1 MKDPAVLFYIN
12 DWLTSTNEMDSD
24 VRGWYLN
31 LILNNYDKKDLPNDV
46 EMLAV
51 LCGVKFSE
59 FERFKQVFEQV
70 LKHKFQLKENGRL
83 SNENTDKI
91 LRSREDFKDKRSG
104 AGKVSYVMKYMAKN
118 YNKEYKNITLRI
130 FLKDNFDYSIDLK
143 NEQMIKQVFEQV
155 FELYIN
161 ENEDENID
169 LNKDE
174 SKEDKLTFNF
184 KKQLIEYGFEKQ
196 LVTDW
201 LIVRKTKRASNT
213 KTAFDNFIIEIEKTK
228 KDKNELLKIIVGNSW
243 QGFNSKWIL
252 GDKPTPPPFVETRL
266 KK

>member
-1 MKDPAVLFYIN
+1 MKNDPAVLFYIS
-12 DWLTSTNEMDSD
+12 DWLKSTAEMEAD

-31 LILNNYDKKDLPNDV
+31 LILHNYDKNDLPNDM

-91 LRSREDFKDKRSG
+91 LRSREDFKDKRSS

-118 YNKEYKNITLRI
+118 YTKEYKNISLRI

-155 FELYIN
+155 FELYRN
-161 ENEDENID
+161 EYEDENKD
-169 LNKDE
+169 ENKDE
-174 SKEDKLTFNF
+174 KENFNF

-201 LIVRKTKRASNT
+201 LIVRKNKRASNT
-213 KTAFDNFIIEIEKTK
+213 RTAFNNFITEIEKTK
-228 KDKNELLKIIVGNSW
+228 KDKNELLKIIVSNSW

-252 GDKPTPPPFVETRL
+252 GDKPAQPEFVETRL